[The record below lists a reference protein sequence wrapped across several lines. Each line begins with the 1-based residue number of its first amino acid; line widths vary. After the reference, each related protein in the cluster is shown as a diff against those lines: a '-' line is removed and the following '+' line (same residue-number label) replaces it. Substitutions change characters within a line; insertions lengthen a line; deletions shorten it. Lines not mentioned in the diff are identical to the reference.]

1 MKQKT
6 GFLCHPALRCNVC
19 VCSSTISTIAK
30 AKATPSS
37 PSSSFSSSSS
47 SFSLL
52 LLLFF
57 FSAGAGQLY
66 WFLFSSYSTS
76 SSSLLRRFGMCIYV
90 HVHFPI
96 WDAGDIMF
104 NFDQVGSN
112 PISGCPGR
120 ARVTGFPSLFSFS
133 TSSLLL
139 PSLLPL
145 LLSFFSPSPSLFSFS
160 PLSLSRR
167 PGKKKEKKAP
177 RRGGVW
183 GGAPVLKW
191 FPQKARRK
199 KKSI

>member
-1 MKQKT
+1 M
-6 GFLCHPALRCNVC
+6 C

-160 PLSLSRR
+160 PLSLSR
-167 PGKKKEKKAP
+167 G
-177 RRGGVW
+177 
-183 GGAPVLKW
+183 
-191 FPQKARRK
+191 RK
-199 KKSI
+199 KKPPAGAGSGAEPQFSNGFHRKHGGRKKAFKRRDKGESQMK